1 MKTPKFLSKL
11 SAVLTPRPRKKL
23 QATARALPRA
33 AMDDYEDEEP
43 TTKLS
48 NAFIVVF
55 LLHVVAIGGIYAFTC
70 IKESRQQAA
79 APASPAPA
87 VAAEKPKPTTIEN
100 KPPVAPVP
108 PANHVAEIAS
118 LSSAPVPAA
127 VSPKPNPPGKHI
139 VKAGENPTKIAIAYG
154 LKTEDLLAANNLKPG
169 ALLQPNQVLT
179 IPSKTKP
186 AVADVKPDAPKQ
198 TDVPPTKTTP
208 GLRIVKKGD
217 TATSIAK
224 SFGITPNELLKY
236 NKIPDTAKLQLGQ
249 VLKIPPKKG

>member
-55 LLHVVAIGGIYAFTC
+55 ILHVVAIGGIYAFTC
-70 IKESRQQAA
+70 IKESRQAAA
-79 APASPAPA
+79 APAPATPT
-87 VAAEKPKPTTIEN
+87 VVAEKPKSPAATEARSPGQSSTPATPTEM
-100 KPPVAPVP
+100 
-108 PANHVAEIAS
+108 AS
-118 LSSAPVPAA
+118 LNTAPVPAA
-127 VSPKPNPPGKHI
+127 VNPKPNPPGKHI

-154 LKTEDLLAANNLKPG
+154 VRTEDLLAANNLKPG
-169 ALLQPNQVLT
+169 ALLQPNQILT
-179 IPSKTKP
+179 IPKP
-186 AVADVKPDAPKQ
+186 AAKVADVKPDAAPKQ

-224 SFGITPNELLKY
+224 TFGITTNELLKY